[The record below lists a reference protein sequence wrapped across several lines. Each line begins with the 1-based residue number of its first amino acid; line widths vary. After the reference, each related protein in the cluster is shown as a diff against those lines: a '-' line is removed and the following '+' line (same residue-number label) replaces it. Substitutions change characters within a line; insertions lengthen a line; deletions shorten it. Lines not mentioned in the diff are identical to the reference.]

1 MSKNSVVL
9 DAILSTLNKQQRLAV
24 EFDPSAA
31 LQVIAGP
38 GTGKT
43 RVLTARVA
51 YLLLKCGFQPRD
63 IIVTTFTNKAAR
75 EMIERLG
82 VLLEGTDVKV
92 EDLFI
97 GTFHSICLKIL
108 ARFGSKIGLEPG
120 WRIVEER
127 EINSIIDDLIEKMP
141 DPIRDY
147 ALSFNRVV
155 NLCRPK
161 NGGDTWVVHPK
172 QVKNEI
178 SKLKSHAVLP
188 EEYEQEPEHD
198 VAVVYFYYRY
208 QAALRALNALDFDD
222 LLMFTFR
229 LLCKERCLPYVQHV
243 FVAEFQ
249 DTSGLQIDLM
259 FLFAR
264 GRHHLSRG
272 ITVVGDPDQ
281 SIYAFRNA
289 HSQNFSSMA
298 AKCPIPCSQVVLIEN
313 YRSSQKILDTS
324 ETLMKQQLKDRHPRL
339 PLRAQFDCDF
349 PPVYINFPVGFLQG
363 VSLAK
368 ELLYLKSLPDLFSY
382 DDFAI
387 LVRQRRQIKSIEQAL
402 IDHRIPYRI
411 IRGRAFWELKEITA
425 MLNLLRCVYSENDTN
440 AIIDCLLYPNK
451 GFGQISAERLR
462 EVVDIRR
469 AKNHDI
475 TAFSIVERVAEQR
488 IPINITPK
496 ARLIVKDF
504 VNMIHEVREI
514 GDPMEFSTS
523 SQTFTMSLS
532 EIFDKLYSLSGL
544 EYEYLYK
551 ESGKSSQGNNNTK
564 KKAKKKYSDRGEREG
579 GGEEEKREEGN
590 DHNDDDGYE
599 EKRIKDSAVGDT
611 GNKKSGTAGQEP
623 AHSDPRHKNIE
634 ILKEYFLDTKK
645 LDNGPQTQ
653 TQPQTP
659 SHFPAEEGGTCDLH
673 EHLRKF
679 FNSLSLYTSDTPQSD
694 ADAFESQNPHE
705 TAKQGAVTISTIHGA
720 KGLEWPVVFVPGCV
734 EGIIPSIF
742 PSGHKDEVSEDDD
755 DDDDDKGKGSE
766 DDLKMA
772 LETGTSSKDDRGKS
786 SKNPARL
793 LDEERRM
800 FFVAQTRA
808 KVLLYLSSV
817 KEDNNPIYGGPSR
830 FLTRE
835 VLDTVCDK
843 QMALDSVESI
853 RTLYE
858 VMNKTIPSDAGNVFS
873 FKRLVSDYKEFVQN
887 RRESMVW
894 NRRFIRNLLMLDIT
908 KNRVPSPTSNLGLTT
923 DFSTAAEQ
931 LRIATQGKGL
941 PMERTGSTVSV
952 RRKQRQFQSQPIK
965 TTSQGTSKIRSQPQ
979 LSLEKSYAPKSNIK
993 VSPAVKRTYAPKA
1006 DSVRISPT
1014 KGINIS
1020 NNQNRASSNNIP
1032 DNTNFQTETKTGNIS
1047 PGMYPILRRTITTT
1061 PINLDPSPPPK
1072 ELAKAKRNLKLK
1084 LEETTAAEVLFDAN
1098 DLTVDN
1104 RPIITNAKTLAK
1116 AIKRSSER
1124 SGENV
1129 GEARQTPTNP
1139 SVKREALATE
1149 RQIDIFSQLA
1159 RAKKKAKLNKSA
1171 IIVID
1176 D

>member
-1 MSKNSVVL
+1 MSKNGVVL

-51 YLLLKCGFQPRD
+51 YLLLKCGFRPRD

-178 SKLKSHAVLP
+178 SKLKSQAVLP

-243 FVAEFQ
+243 FVDEFQ

-289 HSQNFSSMA
+289 HSQNFASMA

-313 YRSSQKILDTS
+313 YRSSQRILDTS
-324 ETLMKQQLKDRHPRL
+324 ETLMKQQVKDRHQRL

-402 IDHRIPYRI
+402 IVHRIPYRI

-425 MLNLLRCVYSENDTN
+425 MLDLLRCVYSENDIN

-462 EVVDIRR
+462 EVVNIRR
-469 AKNHDI
+469 DKNPDI
-475 TAFSIVERVAEQR
+475 TAFSIVEHVAEQR

-504 VNMIHEVREI
+504 VSMIRSVREI
-514 GDPMEFSTS
+514 AGPMEPFTS
-523 SQTFTMSLS
+523 SQAFMTSLS

-551 ESGKSSQGNNNTK
+551 ESNNSSQGKNIK
-564 KKAKKKYSDRGEREG
+564 KKVKEKDRERGEG
-579 GGEEEKREEGN
+579 VGEEEEEGEKG
-590 DHNDDDGYE
+590 NDDE
-599 EKRIKDSAVGDT
+599 EGSAGKRIKNSAAGAT
-611 GNKKSGTAGQEP
+611 GSKKNGILGKEP
-623 AHSDPRHKNIE
+623 DYSNPRHKNIE

-645 LDNGPQTQ
+645 LDNIPQTQ
-653 TQPQTP
+653 TQPQP
-659 SHFPAEEGGTCDLH
+659 SLLSPTEGGRTCDLH
-673 EHLRKF
+673 EHLRIF

-694 ADAFESQNPHE
+694 ADAFESQNPNE
-705 TAKQGAVTISTIHGA
+705 TAKQGTVTISTIHGA

-755 DDDDDKGKGSE
+755 DDEDDKGKGSE
-766 DDLKMA
+766 DDMKTA
-772 LETGTSSKDDRGKS
+772 LEAGTNSKDEKGKS

-830 FLTRE
+830 FLTKE

-843 QMALDSVESI
+843 QMALDSVENI
-853 RTLYE
+853 TTLYE
-858 VMNKTIPSDAGNVFS
+858 VMNKSIPDGSEKLFS
-873 FKRLVSDYKEFVQN
+873 FKRLVSDYREFVQN

-894 NRRFIRNLLMLDIT
+894 NGRPIRNLLMLDIT
-908 KNRVPSPTSNLGLTT
+908 RNRVPSPTSNLGITA

-931 LRIATQGKGL
+931 LRISTQGKGL
-941 PMERTGSTVSV
+941 PMERIGTPVSV
-952 RRKQRQFQSQPIK
+952 GRKQRQFQSQAVK
-965 TTSQGTSKIRSQPQ
+965 TTLQETSRIRSQPQ

-993 VSPAVKRTYAPKA
+993 VSPVVKRTYAPKM
-1006 DSVRISPT
+1006 DNVRISPI
-1014 KGINIS
+1014 KRINIS
-1020 NNQNRASSNNIP
+1020 SIQNKASSNNIP
-1032 DNTNFQTETKTGNIS
+1032 DNANFQTETKTGNLS
-1047 PGMYPILRRTITTT
+1047 PRMYPTLKRTITTT

-1072 ELAKAKRNLKLK
+1072 ELAKTKRNLKLE

-1098 DLTVDN
+1098 DLAVDN

-1116 AIKRSSER
+1116 AIKKRSER
-1124 SGENV
+1124 SGEN
-1129 GEARQTPTNP
+1129 GGKDQQTPTDP
-1139 SVKREALATE
+1139 SVKREAPATE
-1149 RQIDIFSQLA
+1149 RQIDIFSELA
-1159 RAKKKAKLNKSA
+1159 RAKKKAKLNKSE